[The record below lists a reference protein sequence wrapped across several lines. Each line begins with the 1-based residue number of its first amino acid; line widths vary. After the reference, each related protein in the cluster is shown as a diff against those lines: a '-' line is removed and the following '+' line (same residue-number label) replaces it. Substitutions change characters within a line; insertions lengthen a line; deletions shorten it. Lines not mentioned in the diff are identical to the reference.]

1 MILVMKYS
9 QQWSLDTIFP
19 GGSRSKQFSQFLN
32 IISAGIASLNDKL
45 QAREALREAI
55 LLWQGITE
63 QLSQAGS
70 FVACNVA
77 QDVHDSYAE
86 QLQSVVSELSAKL
99 GNCASQMEQRL
110 KEMPDRDFE
119 RLIRDSEMQ
128 PIAFPLAYR
137 RERAREKL
145 ALEQETLINE
155 VSVDGYHGWS
165 QLYGTLIGQALI
177 PVGGK
182 NLSWGQAYNLFSK
195 PDRELRQEV
204 FASSNRLWKEQQ
216 QLYASTLNHVAGF
229 RLKVYERRGWHFLKE
244 PLDHNRMS
252 RETLDAMWR
261 AIEKNKA
268 PFVAYLGMKAKLLK
282 LKKLSWC
289 DLEAPL
295 QSDQEAV
302 ISYDKGAE
310 FIIECFS
317 GFSPKMAAYAK
328 KAFEKRWIEAEDRGG
343 KRPGGFCTDIPLQKE
358 SRIFMTYS
366 NTKESLFTLAHELGH
381 AYHNEVIF
389 PLPELARHFPMN
401 LAETASTF
409 AEMVVSDET
418 LKREIDPAKR
428 LSLLDSKLQRSVVFL
443 CNIHARYL
451 FDVAFHEERKQGA
464 LSPARLCELMEGA
477 QKRGYCD
484 ALEEYHPYF
493 WASKMHF
500 HSSGAPFY
508 NFPYTFGF
516 LFSLGVYL
524 RAKEDKDEEGYV
536 ALLSDTG
543 RMTAEDLAQ
552 KHLGVDLRREDFWQ
566 LTLDHLKEDV
576 KEFQRLVESN

>member
-1 MILVMKYS
+1 MIPNMKYA
-9 QQWSLDTIFP
+9 QKWSLDPIFP
-19 GGSRSKQFSQFLN
+19 GGSRSQKFAQFLEK
-32 IISAGIASLNDKL
+32 ISEGIVRLNESL
-45 QAREALREAI
+45 EAPESLKEAI
-55 LLWQGITE
+55 LHWQEICE
-63 QLSQAGS
+63 QVSEAGS

-77 QDVHDSYAE
+77 QDVYDSHAE
-86 QLQSVVSELSAKL
+86 QLQSVISELSAKL
-99 GNCASQMEQRL
+99 GNCVSHIEEKL
-110 KEMPDRDFE
+110 KEMPDRDFQA
-119 RLIRDSEMQ
+119 LMQ
-128 PIAFPLAYR
+128 ELPPIAFPLAYR

-145 ALEQETLINE
+145 KLEQETLINE

-165 QLYGTLIGQALI
+165 QLYGTLIGQVLI
-177 PVGGK
+177 PVGDRK
-182 NLSWGQAYNLFSK
+182 ISWGQAYNLLSK
-195 PDRELRQEV
+195 PDRELRKEV
-204 FASSNRLWKEQQ
+204 FASSNRVWKEQQ

-252 RETLDAMWR
+252 RETLDAMWS

-268 PFVAYLGMKAKLLK
+268 PFVDYMGMKAKLLGLNK
-282 LKKLSWC
+282 LHWC
-289 DLEAPL
+289 DIEAPL
-295 QSDQEAV
+295 QGGQETV
-302 ISYDKGAE
+302 IPYDKGAD
-310 FIIECFS
+310 FIISCFAE
-317 GFSPKMAAYAK
+317 FSPKMGAYAK
-328 KAFEKRWIEAEDRGG
+328 KAFEQHWIEAEDRGG
-343 KRPGGFCTDIPLQKE
+343 KRPGGFCTDIPIQKE

-389 PLPELARHFPMN
+389 KLPELARHFPMN

-409 AEMVVSDET
+409 AEMVVTDET
-418 LKREIDPAKR
+418 LKRERNPAAR
-428 LSLLDSKLQRSVVFL
+428 LALLDGKLQRSVVFL

-464 LSPARLCELMEGA
+464 VSPERLCELMESA
-477 QKRGYCD
+477 QKKGYCE
-484 ALEEYHPYF
+484 ALAEYHPYF

-524 RAKEDKDEEGYV
+524 RAREKKDEDGYI

-543 RMTAEDLAQ
+543 RMTAEDLAK
-552 KHLGVDLRREDFWQ
+552 KHLGVDLRQEAFWQ
-566 LTLDHLKEDV
+566 ETLDFLKEDV
-576 KEFQRLVESN
+576 KEFQTLMNW

>member
-1 MILVMKYS
+1 MILPMKYS
-9 QQWSLDTIFP
+9 QKWSLDPLFT
-19 GGSRSKQFSQFLN
+19 GGSRSPQFSQFLED
-32 IISAGIASLNDKL
+32 ISAGIARLNEKL
-45 QAREALREAI
+45 QAPGLIKEAI
-55 LLWQGITE
+55 LLWQEICE
-63 QLSQAGS
+63 QVSEAGS

-77 QDVHDSYAE
+77 QDVHDTHAE
-86 QLQSVVSELSAKL
+86 QLQSIISELSAKL
-99 GNCASQMEQRL
+99 GNCVSEIEQQL
-110 KEMPDRDFE
+110 KGMSDKDFDE
-119 RLIRDSEMQ
+119 LIQNKELQ
-128 PIAFPLAYR
+128 PIAFPLSYR
-137 RERAREKL
+137 RERAGEKL
-145 ALEQETLINE
+145 ELPQETLIND

-165 QLYGTLIGQALI
+165 QLYGTLIGQVLI
-177 PVGGK
+177 PVGEK
-182 NLSWGQAYNLFSK
+182 KLSWGQAYNLLSK

-204 FASSNRLWKEQQ
+204 FASSNGVWKEQQ
-216 QLYASTLNHVAGF
+216 QLYAATLNHVAGF

-252 RETLDAMWR
+252 RETLDAMWS

-268 PFVAYLGMKAKLLK
+268 PFVAYMGMKAKLIG
-282 LKKLSWC
+282 LKKLHWC
-289 DLEAPL
+289 DIEAPL
-295 QSDQEAV
+295 QTQETV
-302 ISYDKGAE
+302 IPYDKGAD
-310 FIIECFS
+310 FIIDCF
-317 GFSPKMAAYAK
+317 GEFSPKMGAYAK
-328 KAFEKRWIEAEDRGG
+328 RAFEQRWIEAEDRGG
-343 KRPGGFCTDIPLQKE
+343 KRPGGFCTDVPLQKE

-389 PLPELARHFPMN
+389 QLPELARHFPMN

-418 LKREIDPAKR
+418 LKREKDPAKR
-428 LSLLDSKLQRSVVFL
+428 LALLDAKLQRSVVFL

-451 FDVAFHEERKQGA
+451 FDVAFHEERKRGA
-464 LSPARLCELMEGA
+464 LSAERLCELMESA

-524 RAKEDKDEEGYV
+524 RAKVSRDEESYI

-543 RMTAEDLAQ
+543 RMTSEDLAQ
-552 KHLGVDLRREDFWQ
+552 KHLGVDLRQEAFWQ
-566 LTLDHLKEDV
+566 ETLDYLKEDV
-576 KEFQRLVESN
+576 KEFQSLIQ